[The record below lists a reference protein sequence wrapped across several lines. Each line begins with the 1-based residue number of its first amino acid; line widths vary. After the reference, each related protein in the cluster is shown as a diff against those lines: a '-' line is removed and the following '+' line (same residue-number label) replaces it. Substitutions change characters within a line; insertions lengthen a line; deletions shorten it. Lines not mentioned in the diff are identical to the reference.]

1 MYTLQGSSPQC
12 TIPIFPSSLR
22 SSDLS
27 RSLYPFRR
35 LMNLVGEEGGVRY
48 GQLVMPSVV
57 NNFGPMY
64 MSRITRLN

>member
-1 MYTLQGSSPQC
+1 
-12 TIPIFPSSLR
+12 
-22 SSDLS
+22 
-27 RSLYPFRR
+27 
-35 LMNLVGEEGGVRY
+35 MNLVGEEGGVRY